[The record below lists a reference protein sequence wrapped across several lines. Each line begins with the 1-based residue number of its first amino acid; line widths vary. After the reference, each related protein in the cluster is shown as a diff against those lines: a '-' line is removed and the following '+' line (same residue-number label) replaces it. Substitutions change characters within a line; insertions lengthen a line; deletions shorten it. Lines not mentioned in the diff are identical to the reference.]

1 MCRFLCA
8 TFVLLSLTSFCQGH
22 EWTDVTGQV
31 KADATYVSSDAK
43 FVYVRLADSR
53 RAHVERDR
61 LSAGDR
67 VYVAQLEQRAGD
79 PLFQQTPATG
89 TPSAPGATTPATP
102 GMVPPATP
110 GASLP
115 AAATPPAA
123 TGQTTAPRYD
133 DAPARSS
140 EPAPGPD
147 NAEAAADQPETVSDP
162 SKVRFVYRA
171 WGTAQHL
178 AGERGTTVY
187 YDHGDL
193 VIAALK
199 YKSQNAFFYFY
210 SVDEPNCTDEE
221 WAFAKFCWHDCGYP
235 VWRYH
240 NVNGQLD
247 WERWYYAERYA
258 GMACK

>member
-1 MCRFLCA
+1 MSRILFA
-8 TFVLLSLTSFCQGH
+8 VIALLSVSCFSHGH

-31 KADATYVSSDAK
+31 KAKASYVSSDAK
-43 FVYVRLADSR
+43 FIYVRLADSR

-67 VYVAQLEQRAGD
+67 EYVAQLEQRAGD

-89 TPSAPGATTPATP
+89 TPAAPGTTPPATP
-102 GMVPPATP
+102 PAAP

-123 TGQTTAPRYD
+123 TGQPAAQPYD
-133 DAPARSS
+133 DVPARSS
-140 EPAPGPD
+140 EPAPVAD
-147 NAEAAADQPETVSDP
+147 RAAAATDQSTTTTEPA
-162 SKVRFVYRA
+162 KIRFVYRA
-171 WGTAQHL
+171 YGTAQHL
-178 AGERGTTVY
+178 AGESGATVY

-210 SVDEPNCTDEE
+210 TVDDPNCQDEE
-221 WAFAKFCWHDCGYP
+221 WAFAKFCWHGWGYP

-240 NVNGQLD
+240 NANGQLD

-258 GMACK
+258 GVTCE